1 MKVAGCGPDQTF
13 RPDHGPDVVV
23 PLVVTS
29 CSPTACCNTYWGDT
43 SRLGGGVAPLAP
55 AAAAAAA
62 AWKLR
67 HDRESMIC
75 RGGRSEAKAA
85 DTTQLADRS

>member
-1 MKVAGCGPDQTF
+1 MHDARAQKRRRDRGANWANMKVAG
-13 RPDHGPDVVV
+13 PDHGPDVVM

-55 AAAAAAA
+55 ERASS
-62 AWKLR
+62 
-67 HDRESMIC
+67 SM
-75 RGGRSEAKAA
+75 EV
-85 DTTQLADRS
+85 TT